1 MNLPSSSPFNSLGV
15 GTYAGRHHHVVNVE
29 NLFQHRYADL
39 HQLAL
44 NGAHFSRV
52 RARLGI
58 CFSRGRRG
66 PRRRRATCGRGTFV
80 IWASLSC
87 LSRVWP
93 WLRSNSLIA
102 TNSAVRGRARLKI
115 WQVGDLGC
123 RTRATR
129 LFERGVAR
137 SCVYAKSAI
146 NKQPHSLDVDHGVE
160 FLPKIILSRL
170 ASVRLGAAARGR
182 DERLV
187 GFACLL
193 VTYTPLA
200 TIIVPQIFLPM
211 QLFEYRSGR

>member
-15 GTYAGRHHHVVNVE
+15 GTCAGHHHVVDVE

-58 CFSRGRRG
+58 CLSRGRRG

-129 LFERGVAR
+129 LCARCVAR
-137 SCVYAKSAI
+137 SCVHAQNAR
-146 NKQPHSLDVDHGVE
+146 KQQPTRCGVDHIVE
-160 FLPKIILSRL
+160 FFPI
-170 ASVRLGAAARGR
+170 
-182 DERLV
+182 
-187 GFACLL
+187 
-193 VTYTPLA
+193 
-200 TIIVPQIFLPM
+200 
-211 QLFEYRSGR
+211 